1 MTRNDLRAKNR
12 INNNADVY
20 TLTCTWAA
28 SYGAVLQ
35 AYALA
40 KKINELGWRA
50 KIINY
55 QPNYY
60 GTGPSKGVLTPFYAA
75 KTRIVERLYLDFLR
89 NSGMLTE
96 DSYSDIESL
105 KRARLS
111 ALAFIVG
118 SDQVWNSTK
127 YYNGKDDAMF
137 LDFANPSTKRI
148 SYAASLAMPEVPEE
162 QASRYRKMLDRFFA
176 ISVREKTGAE
186 SLARIGVKDAVTVID
201 PVYLIDASEWKELA
215 KKSKRNF
222 SKEKYVLII
231 CLEER
236 ESIYEYARKKADMLG
251 VKLFSFRGGANVFKK
266 HSQVDKTF
274 WNISVYDY
282 LSIVRNADAVVAD
295 SFHAMSFSLIFN
307 VDIDI
312 IPRNDKGNS
321 RMVDLLSELGIAD
334 RITDSD
340 SMLVDAIDYELVN
353 ARIVSKVES
362 AVSFLRMSLA
372 DKEEGRQLP

>member
-1 MTRNDLRAKNR
+1 MTKK
-12 INNNADVY
+12 VF
-20 TLTCTWAA
+20 TVTCTWAP

-40 KKINELGWRA
+40 RA
-50 KIINY
+50 VQDFGFETKVLNY
-55 QPNYY
+55 QPEWAH
-60 GTGPSKGVLTPFYAA
+60 PSGASRRVASSLK
-75 KTRIVERLYLDFLR
+75 ERLFDRQYLNFLHKEGIVTRQTYRSGSEIR
-89 NSGMLTE
+89 N
-96 DSYSDIESL
+96 
-105 KRARLS
+105 ARLD
-111 ALAFIVG
+111 ADAFIVG
-118 SDQVWNSTK
+118 SDQVWNCTK

-137 LDFANPSTKRI
+137 LDFAVSGQKRI
-148 SYAASLAMPEVPEE
+148 AYAASLAMPDVPSD
-162 QASRYRKMLDRFFA
+162 QADRYKNLLDKFDA
-176 ISVREKTGAE
+176 ISVRERTGETA
-186 SLARIGVKDAVTVID
+186 LQAIGVNDIDTVID
-201 PVYLIDASEWKELA
+201 PVYLVSQSEWSKLA
-215 KKSKRNF
+215 EKSTINVQDD
-222 SKEKYVLII
+222 EYMVVV
-231 CLEER
+231 CLEDRDEL
-236 ESIYEYARKKADMLG
+236 YEYARRKADTLG
-251 VKLFSFRGGANVFKK
+251 VRLYSFRGGAKGWQK
-266 HSQVDKTF
+266 HSVVDKNF

-282 LSIVRNADAVVAD
+282 LNIMRNARAVVAD